1 MPRTNF
7 GPEVKAAMQG
17 NANTPAPPRAPRPPT
32 SPGAEVMQQGRDSSG
47 NTGLPPPNKLPGP
60 GRGGMPGMG
69 RPPGAMP
76 ASVAGGL
83 PGGGVTPQHIAAAA
97 GIAHAILGN
106 RGLR

>member
-7 GPEVKAAMQG
+7 GPEVKSAMQG
-17 NANTPAPPRAPRPPT
+17 GGAPRPPK
-32 SPGAEVMQQGRDSSG
+32 SPSAQVAEQGRDSSG

-69 RPPGAMP
+69 GGIRPPGAMP

>member
-7 GPEVKAAMQG
+7 GPEVKSAMQG
-17 NANTPAPPRAPRPPT
+17 GGAPRPPK
-32 SPGAEVMQQGRDSSG
+32 SPGAQVAEQGRDSSG

-69 RPPGAMP
+69 GGGLKPPGAMP
-76 ASVAGGL
+76 SSVAGAL
-83 PGGGVTPQHIAAAA
+83 PGGMSAPDAHHIAAAA

>member
-17 NANTPAPPRAPRPPT
+17 NANTPAPRSAPRPPK
-32 SPGAEVMQQGRDSSG
+32 SPGAQVAEEGRDSSG

-60 GRGGMPGMG
+60 GRGGMPGMVKG
-69 RPPGAMP
+69 PAPIRPPTGAP
-76 ASVAGGL
+76 
-83 PGGGVTPQHIAAAA
+83 PGGMPDPAHVAAAA